1 MKKYNL
7 SVIMKRAWDLVKK
20 ASMTIS
26 CGLKKAWKEAKEMEE
41 SIRTKVR
48 KELESLIAEATNVYD
63 YEIVESV
70 WEKYGKSRTY
80 FKVIETRKNS
90 KHYASYDCGYVDN
103 KTEVYFPGKVD
114 VFGKYTLSGAYR
126 KTKQEEEEK

>member
-7 SVIMKRAWDLVKK
+7 SKIMKRAWELVKK

-26 CGLKKAWKEAKEMEE
+26 SGLKKAWKEAKEMEE
-41 SIRTKVR
+41 NMRSKVV
-48 KELESLIAEATNVYD
+48 KEIESLIAEATEVYN
-63 YEIVESV
+63 YEIVENV

-103 KTEVYFPGKVD
+103 KTEEYFSGKVD

-126 KTKQEEEEK
+126 KQKEEEQK

>member
-7 SVIMKRAWDLVKK
+7 SAIMKRAWQFVKT

-26 CGLKKAWKEAKEMEE
+26 AGLKKAWKEAKETEE
-41 SIRTKVR
+41 HIRNKVMR
-48 KELESLIAEATNVYD
+48 EIESLIAEAADIYTYKILVN
-63 YEIVESV
+63 V

-80 FKVIETRKNS
+80 FKVLETRKNS
-90 KHYASYDCGYVDN
+90 THQVSYDCGYIDN
-103 KTEVYFPGKVD
+103 KTELYVPGKLN

-126 KTKQEEEEK
+126 KNK